1 MTSEKL
7 QLTLYAS
14 GLKNVA
20 GLGKVIYCLTDALNA
35 TVEIRINKFNLRLR
49 IPQGTSDPFAIV
61 TLLGSGPNEKPR
73 VLGRTEGEKN
83 YASI

>member
-35 TVEIRINKFNLRLR
+35 TVEIRINEFNLRLR
-49 IPQGTSDPFAIV
+49 IP
-61 TLLGSGPNEKPR
+61 
-73 VLGRTEGEKN
+73 
-83 YASI
+83 